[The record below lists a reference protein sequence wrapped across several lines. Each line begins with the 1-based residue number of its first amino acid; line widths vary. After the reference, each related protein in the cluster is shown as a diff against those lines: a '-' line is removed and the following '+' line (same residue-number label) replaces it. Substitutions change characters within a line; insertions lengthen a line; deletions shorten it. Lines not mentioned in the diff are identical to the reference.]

1 MVMTG
6 GAGGGRRV
14 RALVTWKRTAWKY
27 NTNVRKKWIHSEH
40 IILKIYVT
48 AAVSG
53 TEYSGELAASDLL
66 VTFAFVMAIG

>member
-53 TEYSGELAASDLL
+53 TEYSKTSEQVDRWRSTAER
-66 VTFAFVMAIG
+66 